1 MANALVAGKLLFLD
15 PTVAP
20 SRETVTMAPR
30 IESLEGKVVGLL
42 DNSKMSGRIILDDVG
57 AILTSRYGVREII
70 NAGKPTFGRVAAQ
83 ALVDDLV
90 ARCDVVITAIG
101 D

>member
-1 MANALVAGKLLFLD
+1 MTVEHPQKLAFLD

-20 SRETVTMAPR
+20 SLEAVSAAPR
-30 IESLEGKVVGLL
+30 LESLEGKVVGLL
-42 DNSKMSGRIILDDVG
+42 DNSKGAGRVILDDLGV
-57 AILTSRYGVREII
+57 LLRERYRVAEIV
-70 NAGKPTFGRVAAQ
+70 NAGKPTFGRVAAD

-90 ARCDVVITAIG
+90 ARCDVVITALG